1 MYMHSGARSPFR
13 ACHKKHCMLL
23 STLPAAADYSCSFLL
38 PTFRPIS
45 TIVYGLWEKWIDFVP
60 QNEVQALSGMLR
72 DTTTLGL
79 DAAAMWIQDPLKD
92 CVR

>member
-1 MYMHSGARSPFR
+1 
-13 ACHKKHCMLL
+13 MLL
-23 STLPAAADYSCSFLL
+23 STFPPAAGYAYSFLL

-45 TIVYGLWEKWIDFVP
+45 TIVYGLWENGLDFVP
-60 QNEVQALSGMLR
+60 QNAVQALSGMLR

-79 DAAAMWIQDPLKD
+79 EAAAMWIQDPLKD